1 MTKPYHEMSEQE
13 KLAFGQEV
21 AEDPTCHDME
31 RQGQPLTNVEMDAAA
46 LWSREERRKAKR
58 FIEEEL

>member
-21 AEDPTCHDME
+21 AEDPTCHNME
-31 RQGQPLTNVEMDAAA
+31 RQGGTNGHAAHH
-46 LWSREERRKAKR
+46 
-58 FIEEEL
+58 